1 VPYKSPRWLLGASTA
16 LISVYAVSTGWPGR
30 TALLV
35 GCALFG
41 SYLLI
46 QESIVRSQTAG
57 FRDFLERMAEWAMV
71 VQVDGQVVFVTK
83 GAQQYGFPLR
93 DIIKGHWRDHLPEN
107 QHHIIGELLA
117 SAEAAKSGVAG
128 PACGQFDLPRGDT
141 RTFET
146 TVYRYIDVRSLQY
159 VIVFRDIT
167 AKQRLS
173 EGLAH
178 LDRNAAIAHV
188 ASGVAHNFNNILA
201 GIMLN
206 AGLLADATGPDQ
218 QRLAERVIASAE
230 KGADLCRKLLRFT
243 RDEKPSLGPVPVEP
257 LLADSV
263 TLFETEANRHAISIA
278 WSAERDLIIKGDRN
292 QVQQILLSF
301 FFNAREAIGRDG
313 RITVAAVR
321 ANSGIRIAV
330 SNSGPPIPPEQMPLI
345 FLPFFSTK
353 THVVQGI
360 GMGLAVS
367 QGLAAGMGGHIE
379 VQSPE
384 EGPVCFTLVLPAF
397 A

>member
-1 VPYKSPRWLLGASTA
+1 MGVH
-16 LISVYAVSTGWPGR
+16 AVTDGWPSR
-30 TALLV
+30 AALLV
-35 GCALFG
+35 GCVLFG
-41 SYLLI
+41 SYLAI
-46 QESIVRSQTAG
+46 QECIVKRQAAG
-57 FRDFLERMAEWAMV
+57 FRDFLERIADWAMV
-71 VQVDGQVVFVTK
+71 VNGDAKVAFVTK
-83 GAQQYGFPLR
+83 SAQQYGFPLR
-93 DIIKGHWRDHLPEN
+93 DMLKGHWTDHVPEN
-107 QHHIIGELLA
+107 QQQMIGELLA
-117 SAEAAKSGVAG
+117 SAGAAKSGVAG

-146 TVYRYIDVRSLQY
+146 TVYRYAHVRSLQY
-159 VIVFRDIT
+159 VIVFRDVT
-167 AKQRLS
+167 TKQRLS

-206 AGLLADATGPDQ
+206 AGMLADATGPDQ

-243 RDEKPSLGPVPVEP
+243 RDEKPTLGPVLVEP

-263 TLFETEANRHAISIA
+263 ALFETEANRHAISIA

-321 ANSGIRIAV
+321 ANSEIRIAV
-330 SNSGPPIPPEQMPLI
+330 SNSGPPIPPDQIPLI

-360 GMGLAVS
+360 GMGLSVS

-379 VQSPE
+379 VQSPA